1 MAILSF
7 APKPT
12 VVALPTLPELLA
24 FVHAELCLFDRLDPA
39 QAPMKQSPMERNG
52 TVCGLMFHVEGPH
65 LLRTSAV
72 WAADE
77 NRILFYDS
85 TGVRAREV
93 RLTESPDLAPNTK
106 KAA

>member
-1 MAILSF
+1 M
-7 APKPT
+7 
-12 VVALPTLPELLA
+12 ALPTLPELLA
-24 FVHAELCLFDRLDPA
+24 FVHAELCRSDRLDPA
-39 QAPMKQSPMERNG
+39 QAPLKQSPVVRNG
-52 TVCGLMFHVEGPH
+52 KVCGAMFHVEGPR

-85 TGVRAREV
+85 TGVRSKEV
-93 RLTESPDLAPNTK
+93 RLTESPDAPAKTK